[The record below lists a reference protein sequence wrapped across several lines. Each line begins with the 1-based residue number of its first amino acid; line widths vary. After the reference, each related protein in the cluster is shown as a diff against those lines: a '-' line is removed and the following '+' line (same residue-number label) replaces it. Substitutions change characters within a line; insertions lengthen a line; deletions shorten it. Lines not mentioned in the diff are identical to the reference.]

1 VPPRRAAVTR
11 GLGRRSPGAL
21 AAHEAAWLEALG
33 TKVATAEAAAAVEAA
48 AAAEAEPKA
57 GRGAELAGRTLIA
70 AARDGDVAAGHVDP
84 SHARGPR
91 PAG

>member
-1 VPPRRAAVTR
+1 MPPRRAAVTR

-48 AAAEAEPKA
+48 AAAEEPKA

-70 AARDGDVAAGHVDP
+70 APWDGDVAAVHVDP

-91 PAG
+91 RAG